1 MLKLRRFLRAD
12 PRIIGLQVAGCVCLL
27 KLAGVFE
34 GSEFHQLNWLF
45 RHRPVEAPDE
55 RIVVVGQTEE
65 DIQELGAQTLSDRT
79 LHTLLTEISR
89 QEPRAI
95 GLDFIRDLP
104 EPARGE
110 TAAEAEKSLSRLRQ
124 LLTQTPNLYVVAKV
138 TGNKAKRVPPPPGVE
153 AERVGDISLPLEEH
167 GVQRRQVLLAKQRDE
182 QGKIETFVNSLALH
196 LAFAY
201 LEEEDADL
209 KITEMPRGWLG
220 QVYFKLGRGSFPLDV
235 TRLGFEILINWRN
248 PPSSFKSVTV
258 TDVLEGN
265 VAPDL
270 FTDRVVL
277 LGSMA
282 ISKGDQHNTPYL
294 TPKSGDVIY
303 GVELIANVTSQVI
316 SAALEGRPNLRLLPD
331 SVEYAVIFLC
341 SLLSAGT
348 VASWHKRKT
357 PPRGILW
364 KVMIVGGGG
373 VLLVALTSYLFFLE
387 GVLIPVF
394 PIALA
399 VAGSAVGQ
407 GGGLYWQEWR
417 RSVQERERHEK
428 IQKSQDLRD
437 KFSSLRLVYE
447 ELLSKIDSSLREF
460 YGNQKVGLELA
471 KEEETFFR
479 ESGSDSGLKLI
490 ETLESMREDQM
501 QFEGFVTEF
510 DKNKKHFKDFCC
522 SLDQDDFL
530 PILTPVTEFM
540 DLKIE
545 QAKKKLEQSDTS
557 PIIIEKNY
565 DLTIKSIEIY
575 PRSLELVLEK
585 IFNKIISGTACR
597 RLRGRS
603 SLYYQ
608 PKIIIKAKNNK
619 EETII
624 TIASCEIMTTIV
636 SSDFFWFHLAHDL
649 IDKLHEGS
657 LEIHSN
663 VEELTKFVIR
673 IPKNFSS

>member
-12 PRIIGLQVAGCVCLL
+12 PRIIGLGVAGCVCLL

-65 DIQELGAQTLSDRT
+65 DIQKLGAQTLSDRT

-110 TAAEAEKSLSRLRQ
+110 TAEEAEKSLSRLRQ

-182 QGKIETFVNSLALH
+182 QGKIETSVNSLALH

-373 VLLVALTSYLFFLE
+373 VLLVAVTSYGIFLE
-387 GVLIPVF
+387 GMLIPIL

-399 VAGSAVGQ
+399 VAGGAVGQ
-407 GGGLYWQEWR
+407 GIGLLAQESEENKR
-417 RSVQERERHEK
+417 IQER
-428 IQKSQDLRD
+428 QSLRD

-447 ELLSKIDSSLREF
+447 ELLSSIDLSVREF
-460 YGNQKVGLELA
+460 YGNQEFGLALA
-471 KEEETFFR
+471 KEEEAFFQVSNY
-479 ESGSDSGLKLI
+479 EAGLLLVK
-490 ETLESMREDQM
+490 TLERMSAGQERFED
-501 QFEGFVTEF
+501 FILES
-510 DKNKKHFKDFCC
+510 DKNKKHLDDFCR
-522 SLDQDDFL
+522 SLDQDDYL
-530 PILTPVTEFM
+530 AILIPITEFI
-540 DLKIE
+540 DLKVE
-545 QAKKKLEQSDTS
+545 QAKKKLEQSNVN

-565 DLTIKSIEIY
+565 DLTIKSIEIF
-575 PRSLELVLEK
+575 PHCLELVLEK
-585 IFNKIISGTACR
+585 ILDKIIFAVACQ
-597 RLRGRS
+597 RLRRRS
-603 SLYYQ
+603 SEDYH
-608 PKIIIKAKNNK
+608 PKVVVETKNSKDKIIIIVISY
-619 EETII
+619 EII
-624 TIASCEIMTTIV
+624 IASYKIAPEV
-636 SSDFFWFHLAHDL
+636 DSSDIFWLHLLYDL
-649 IDKLHEGS
+649 IERLHKGS
-657 LEIHSN
+657 IEIYSN
-663 VEELTKFVIR
+663 DEKSTEFMIC
-673 IPKNFSS
+673 IPKSVTP